1 MKMKK
6 VFCCAIAVLTL
17 LCACANGNESFED
30 QYTIVGEES
39 VVRSAAMVGTC
50 ESETE
55 PPESLIEPEIIVT
68 ETEPETETEPVSHTP
83 ETLPAIVT
91 PATPAVVDVPIE
103 TVVETEP
110 VETPPVVIETEPPE
124 TEPIVVETKPVVIET
139 EPILVETTPPET
151 TAPETDIPETTLAET
166 LPPETEPETIAEEPT
181 EITYVLNKN
190 TKKFH
195 KPTCAS
201 VKKIKAKNYEAF
213 TGTREE
219 AIANG
224 YDPCKNCKP

>member
-17 LCACANGNESFED
+17 FCACANGNESFED

-39 VVRSAAMVGTC
+39 VVHPAAMVGTY

-55 PPESLIEPEIIVT
+55 PPESLIEPESIVT
-68 ETEPETETEPVSHTP
+68 ETESETETETEPVSHTP
-83 ETLPAIVT
+83 ETLPVIVT

-110 VETPPVVIETEPPE
+110 PETETEIVETEPPE

-139 EPILVETTPPET
+139 EPVIMETTPPET
-151 TAPETDIPETTLAET
+151 TAPETTLVET
-166 LPPETEPETIAEEPT
+166 LPPETEPKTIAAEEPT

-201 VKKIKAKNYEAF
+201 VKKIKAENYEAF